1 MRVISWNVRK
11 NPRAIEFALGELGA
25 DVLLAQ
31 ECNVLSRDGLY
42 STGSF
47 IDERWVAHKWGNV
60 IFSKTPLETI
70 TVNTEY
76 QGSLSLAAVDS
87 PLGLLGLINIY
98 GLFEKASPDSSKK
111 LATPGMH
118 RKLSD
123 LSPLLWGKSED
134 QLDAFLVMGDF
145 NHDRRMDEHKNF
157 RRIGAAPFS
166 GLFKRIEDFQ
176 LTDLLQRDFPEG
188 VKTYHAVRGN
198 FPWQLDHAFIS
209 SKVAGE
215 ARVRV
220 LFSDEIDSMSD
231 HRPVVVELNP
241 QERSSDSIPEP

>member
-1 MRVISWNVRK
+1 MRIISWNIRK
-11 NPRAIEFALGELGA
+11 NPKAIDFALDELGA

-31 ECNVLSRDGLY
+31 ECNALSRNGLY

-60 IFSKTPLETI
+60 IFSKAPLKAITI
-70 TVNTEY
+70 NTEY
-76 QGSLSLAAVDS
+76 LGSLSSAVIAS
-87 PLGLLGLINIY
+87 PVGRIGLINIY
-98 GLFEKASPDSSKK
+98 GLFEKVSPDSSKK

-123 LSPLLWGKSED
+123 LSPLLWGKSEH

-176 LTDLLQRDFPEG
+176 LTDLLKRDFPEG
-188 VKTYHAVRGN
+188 VMTYHAVRGN
-198 FPWQLDHAFIS
+198 FPWQLDHAFVS
-209 SKVAGE
+209 TNVQN
-215 ARVRV
+215 RFTTQV
-220 LFSDEIDSMSD
+220 LSGNHLRKFSD
-231 HRPVVVELNP
+231 HNPVIVELV
-241 QERSSDSIPEP
+241 